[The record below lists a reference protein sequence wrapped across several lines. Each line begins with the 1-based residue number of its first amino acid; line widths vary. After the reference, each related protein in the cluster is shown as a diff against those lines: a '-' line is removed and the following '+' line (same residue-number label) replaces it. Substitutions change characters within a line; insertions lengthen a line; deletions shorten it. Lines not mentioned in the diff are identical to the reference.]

1 VSCAAV
7 LRILAPNRPV
17 QLPTSPDEPLDAR
30 TSPSPPTP
38 SRDPVHAHTPA
49 VDLGLAKFSLAL
61 HAISL
66 AFVSIS
72 KDTAMFT
79 AATALGA
86 LAAGYSPTIHSLS
99 LGLHTRRGGAPSE
112 AGQLFGAMSVI
123 QALGYVPIHIFS
135 RGMLREK

>member
-1 VSCAAV
+1 M
-7 LRILAPNRPV
+7 
-17 QLPTSPDEPLDAR
+17 
-30 TSPSPPTP
+30 P

-49 VDLGLAKFSLAL
+49 IDLGLAKFSLAL
-61 HAISL
+61 HAMSFALIAL
-66 AFVSIS
+66 S
-72 KDTAMFT
+72 KDSPMFI

-123 QALGYVPIHIFS
+123 QALGCVPMHIFS
-135 RGMLREK
+135 WDG